1 MPKWYYQLVE
11 DFDVY
16 LHAKNKLHHSLLS
29 WKITFYRILQFD
41 WLTAFWP
48 ITREPEFCQIW
59 DWWWNINNNIGF
71 HFKLF
76 PGKNNDNIFQKVQKT
91 YLAAIWALFAQ
102 IWTKMNFPEKRAL
115 SVITYSNYIPLCQ
128 KSGKTI
134 EPFLRRT
141 PNWRTDGRT
150 DRQTDN
156 HFIGPSIGWRSKN
169 QKDSTCNILW
179 RTIPSLIFRFED

>member
-1 MPKWYYQLVE
+1 MLTYMQKINLITQFFLKILPKWYYQLVE

-76 PGKNNDNIFQKVQKT
+76 PGKTNDNIFQKVQKT
-91 YLAAIWALFAQ
+91 YLAAILGPFCPNLDKNELSWKKGSVSYYIFQLYTIVPKIRKNYWA
-102 IWTKMNFPEKRAL
+102 I
-115 SVITYSNYIPLCQ
+115 S
-128 KSGKTI
+128 
-134 EPFLRRT
+134 
-141 PNWRTDGRT
+141 
-150 DRQTDN
+150 
-156 HFIGPSIGWRSKN
+156 
-169 QKDSTCNILW
+169 
-179 RTIPSLIFRFED
+179 